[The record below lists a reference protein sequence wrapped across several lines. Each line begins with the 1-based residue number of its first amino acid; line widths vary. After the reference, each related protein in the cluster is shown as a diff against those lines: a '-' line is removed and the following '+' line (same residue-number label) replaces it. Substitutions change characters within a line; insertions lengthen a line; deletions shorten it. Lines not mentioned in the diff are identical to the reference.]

1 MLFHRNTLSSKS
13 LVNEGESVIFSK
25 GVYFK
30 DISYSRLKLNLIILY
45 LLNLSDLFFTKVLL
59 NTAPDMFREANIF
72 LLPIVGGMA
81 PYFLKIIVIGGVLY
95 YWCFRSKESD
105 KKDLKRSIIASIIMI
120 VLYGAINLLHLFNV
134 ALLIYLK

>member
-1 MLFHRNTLSSKS
+1 MEK
-13 LVNEGESVIFSK
+13 LVEFVSNNYIWF
-25 GVYFK
+25 
-30 DISYSRLKLNLIILY
+30 
-45 LLNLSDLFFTKVLL
+45 
-59 NTAPDMFREANIF
+59 
-72 LLPIVGGMA
+72 
-81 PYFLKIIVIGGVLY
+81 IVIGGVLY